1 MFIAIV
7 LFATISFAQKKE
19 RTLKVNK
26 ETNLIEVVYYHDNG
40 EVSQTGNYTLD
51 GKLQGQWISYNKEG
65 EKTVLA
71 NYENGKKEGKWIYW
85 IDGTIKEVDYDSNKI
100 ASVNE
105 RSIKGNE
112 L

>member
-1 MFIAIV
+1 MIIAIA

-40 EVSQTGNYTLD
+40 EVSQTGTYTMD
-51 GKLQGQWISYNKEG
+51 GKLQGQWVSYNEEG
-65 EKTVLA
+65 KKTVLA

-85 IDGTIKEVDYDSNKI
+85 FDGTIKEVDYDNNKI

-105 RSIKGNE
+105 RSIKDNE